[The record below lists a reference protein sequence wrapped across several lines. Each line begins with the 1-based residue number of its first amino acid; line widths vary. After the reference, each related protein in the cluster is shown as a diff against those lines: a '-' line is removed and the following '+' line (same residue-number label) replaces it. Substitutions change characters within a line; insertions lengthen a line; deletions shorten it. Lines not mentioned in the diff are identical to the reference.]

1 MTVTPTGRIDVLRDV
16 FRPLHVDPRP
26 LNVMFTSESKRAAK
40 KDEAPTP
47 KGNPSGP
54 GPRFVS
60 LALAQLKATLF
71 DALDR
76 TLHVHE
82 LYRKRLLGGGS
93 ALLARESHV
102 LRQLHVH
109 DSPAAIDVEHDLSR
123 DLPLQELPDPPQGLV
138 GKAVD
143 HALVLPR
150 YLSRRARVDHP
161 EARLAAAARAARHRS
176 RRPSSVPSL

>member
-1 MTVTPTGRIDVLRDV
+1 M
-16 FRPLHVDPRP
+16 
-26 LNVMFTSESKRAAK
+26 
-40 KDEAPTP
+40 DEAPTP
-47 KGNPSGP
+47 KDNPSGP

-150 YLSRRARVDHP
+150 SRPRRGGGAP
-161 EARLAAAARAARHRS
+161 AEARLAAAARAARHRS
-176 RRPSSVPSL
+176 RRPSSVPSLALCAVRERSLATSWGSRAEEMSRRSAAPPETKAVLNEV